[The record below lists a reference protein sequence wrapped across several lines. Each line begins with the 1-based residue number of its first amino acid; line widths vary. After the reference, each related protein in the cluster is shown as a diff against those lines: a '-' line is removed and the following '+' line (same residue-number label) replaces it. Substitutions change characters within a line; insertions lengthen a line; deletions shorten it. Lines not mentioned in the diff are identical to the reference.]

1 MTDGTSL
8 EFTIEHNPNP
18 ASDEDRAK
26 VLENP
31 GFGERFTDH
40 MVMIDWTRDGGW
52 QNARVVPYGP
62 LQMNPG
68 NAIFH
73 YAQEV
78 FEGLK
83 AYRHADGSVHTF
95 RPEMNAKRMQRSA
108 HRLAL
113 PELPVDV
120 FVESL
125 RQLVQ
130 ADEAWVPAH
139 GEGKS
144 LYLRPFMIANEDFLG
159 VRAAETVTYFV
170 IASPAGAYFKDPTRP
185 VNIWLE
191 TELSRAGRGGTGAA
205 KCGGNYAASLL
216 PQQTAYEHGC
226 EQVLFL
232 DSSTE
237 QYLEELGGMNI
248 VLVYRDGTVAT
259 PESDSILES
268 VTNDSILTLFKETGH
283 TVERRKITIDEW
295 REGAESGAITE
306 AFAVG
311 TAAVISPIGTLKHTD
326 FQIENPRVTEESLSM
341 RMRAKLTGIQNGDLA
356 DDHGWLEQLA

>member
-1 MTDGTSL
+1 MTDRPSL
-8 EFTIEHNPNP
+8 EFTIERTSNPT
-18 ASDEDRAK
+18 SDAERAK

-31 GFGERFTDH
+31 GFGTRFTDH
-40 MVMIDWTRDGGW
+40 MVMIDWTREGGW
-52 QNARVVPYGP
+52 RNARVVPYGP
-62 LQMNPG
+62 LQINPG
-68 NAIFH
+68 NAVFH
-73 YAQEV
+73 YAQEI

-95 RPEMNAKRMQRSA
+95 RPEMNAKRMQGSA

-130 ADEAWVPAH
+130 VDEAWVPAY
-139 GEGKS
+139 GENKS

-159 VRAAETVTYFV
+159 VRPAETVTYFV
-170 IASPAGAYFKDPTRP
+170 IASPAGSYFSDPTRP
-185 VNIWLE
+185 VDIWLE

-216 PQQTAYEHGC
+216 PQQTAYENGC

-232 DSSTE
+232 DAANE
-237 QYLEELGGMNI
+237 KYIEELGGMNL
-248 VLVYRDGTVAT
+248 VLIYADGTVVT
-259 PESDSILES
+259 PESDSILAS
-268 VTNDSILTLFKETGH
+268 VTNDSILTLFKDGGH
-283 TVERRKITIDEW
+283 KVERRPVTIDEW
-295 REGAESGAITE
+295 REGAAEGKITE

-311 TAAVISPIGTLKHTD
+311 TAAVISPIGTLKHPE
-326 FQIENPRVTEESLSM
+326 FQIENPRVSEDSLSM
-341 RMRAKLTGIQNGDLA
+341 RLRAKLTGIQNGDVA
-356 DDHGWLEQLA
+356 DEYGWLERLV

>member
-1 MTDGTSL
+1 MTDRQSL
-8 EFTIEHNPNP
+8 EFTIERNPNP
-18 ASDEDRAK
+18 ASAAERAE

-31 GFGERFTDH
+31 GFGTRFTDH
-40 MVMIDWTRDGGW
+40 MVMIDWTREGGW

-68 NAIFH
+68 NAVFH

-95 RPEMNAKRMQRSA
+95 RPEMNAVRMQGSSR
-108 HRLAL
+108 RLAL

-125 RQLVQ
+125 RQLV
-130 ADEAWVPAH
+130 AVDEQWVPAY
-139 GEGKS
+139 GENKS

-159 VRAAETVTYFV
+159 VRPAETVTYFV
-170 IASPAGAYFKDPTRP
+170 IASPAGSYFSDPTRP
-185 VNIWLE
+185 VDIWLE
-191 TELSRAGRGGTGAA
+191 TELARAGRGGTGAA

-216 PQQTAYEHGC
+216 PQQTAYENGC

-232 DSSTE
+232 DAANE
-237 QYLEELGGMNI
+237 KYIEELGGMNL
-248 VLVYRDGTVAT
+248 VLIYGDGTVVT
-259 PESDSILES
+259 PESDSILAS
-268 VTNDSILTLFKETGH
+268 VTNDSVLTLFKDAGH
-283 TVERRKITIDEW
+283 KVERRPVTIDEW
-295 REGAESGAITE
+295 REGAAAGKITE

-311 TAAVISPIGTLKHTD
+311 TAAVISPIGTLKHPE
-326 FQIENPRVTEESLSM
+326 FQIENPRVTEESVSM
-341 RMRAKLTGIQNGDLA
+341 RVRAKLTGIQNGDEP
-356 DDHGWLEQLA
+356 DEYGWLERLV